1 MSSANHEANL
11 IGVINGQVCLST
23 KAMTAIGMSNNA
35 VKMGKHGHWSVIIDP
50 TDARRKW
57 VLYDYLPPV
66 TKRKVDKHYG
76 DLKANTLATLLVG
89 KVNEHLQSE
98 DANYFVDLFNVE
110 QIADLVR
117 ACAWLRYLS
126 SNDRLEMQTTVG
138 GWNKLLTLSVDQL
151 QQRRYYGLRVNN
163 IRVLDRKVRAWKEQ
177 MHSSLVNGRHGLTNA
192 SKADVSALQKLT
204 AWLVAAYGQPTKP
217 DTTDVYYSYLQEAAQ
232 RNWPL
237 YSLERVRQIIQE
249 PANRAAW
256 MAARHG
262 NRHANEIL
270 LPTVRRRTIETP
282 DTLWSIDGT
291 SVQLYSQGYDKK
303 GRSVPFKNWYYVL
316 VLDVASGCIIG
327 WAASPGAG
335 EPAELVQRA
344 IRRAVKTNGKAP
356 RFAHYD
362 HAGGNLSVETQQVW
376 AALNTA
382 GVAAQPYNGKAKHI
396 ESAIRWF
403 EQKCLRAMPNF
414 VGGNIGSGIDSQ
426 ANPDLIKALLKTG
439 NLPTAEQVLEQ
450 IQQAI
455 DKYNSFL
462 TNKKLGTPTR
472 IERYMSTGDAGRLS
486 KRAIA
491 SAFWVRRNSTYKYDT
506 DGITIEVSG
515 TRHLF
520 VVEEYTGFESIEFR
534 TQNLGNRFVVRYDPD
549 DLSSIMLYD
558 AKTEWYVAEAAAK
571 HKFGTMPTEWSD
583 GEGRKLSDIFKRR
596 AAEAEEQRQRFAE
609 LVAEA
614 DYETISLPTEAGLA
628 LLGTKNDYNESQA
641 AAELDSLFLENGRS
655 VAARLL
661 GNDDL

>member
-1 MSSANHEANL
+1 MSSATHEANL
-11 IGVINGQVCLST
+11 IGIIDGQVCLSSE
-23 KAMTAIGMSNNA
+23 AMKQIGLTQYAIWHGT
-35 VKMGKHGHWSVIIDP
+35 GGHWATITDP
-50 TDARRKW
+50 SDARRKW
-57 VLYDYLPPV
+57 VVYESLPPV
-66 TKRKVDKHYG
+66 TKRKVDRYYG
-76 DLKANTLATLLVG
+76 DLKAKTLGTLLVG
-89 KVNEHLQSE
+89 KVNEHLQTD
-98 DANYFVDLFNVE
+98 DANFFTDLFNVE
-110 QIADLVR
+110 QISDLVR

-126 SNDRLEMQTTVG
+126 SNERLEMQTTVG
-138 GWNKLLTLSVDQL
+138 GWHKLLTLSVDQL
-151 QQRRYYGLRVNN
+151 QQRRYYGLRVKN
-163 IRVLDRKVRAWKEQ
+163 IRVLDRKVRAWKES

-192 SKADVSALQKLT
+192 SKADVSVLQKLT

-232 RNWPL
+232 RNWPV

-270 LPTVRRRTIETP
+270 LPTVRRRPIETP

-303 GRSVPFKNWYYVL
+303 GRSVPVKDWYYVL
-316 VLDVASGCIIG
+316 VLDVASGSIIG

-439 NLPTAEQVLEQ
+439 NLPTKEQVLEQ
-450 IQQAI
+450 IQQAV

-462 TNKKLGTPTR
+462 TNKKLGAPTR

-486 KRAIA
+486 KQAIA

-506 DGITIEVSG
+506 DGITIEVRG
-515 TRHLF
+515 KRHLF
-520 VVEEYTGFESIEFR
+520 VVEEKTGIDCPVFIK
-534 TQNLGNRFVVRYDPD
+534 NHNGDRFIVRYDPD

-558 AKTEWYVAEAAAK
+558 TKTEVFVAEAANK
-571 HKFGTMPTEWSD
+571 YQFGAMPTEWKD
-583 GEGRKLSDIFKRR
+583 NEGSTLSEIFKRR
-596 AAEAEEQRQRFAE
+596 EQQAEEQRQRFAE

-661 GNDDL
+661 GSSEE